1 MSKVSKQTNDS
12 NGAGGVNTDK
22 KKKKQPPK
30 APKGEVRF
38 DSYVSKISKRVAGVD
53 GKGKASLTMSSQ
65 ALREVALLIEH
76 AINNITHNTESILKY
91 NESETIDHKTVRLA
105 TDLALSGELAKSA
118 KTAGNG
124 AVSAFKASQKAAAA

>member
-1 MSKVSKQTNDS
+1 MSKVSKQTNDG
-12 NGAGGVNTDK
+12 NGGAENGDK
-22 KKKKQPPK
+22 QKKKKQPPK

-38 DSYVSKISKRVAGVD
+38 DSYVSKISKRVAGAD
-53 GKGKASLTMSSQ
+53 GKGKVSLTMSSQ

-105 TDLALSGELAKSA
+105 TDLALSGELAKTA
-118 KTAGNG
+118 KEAGNA